1 MTDKPKGASIIKL
14 VAILER
20 HPTMINSLLD
30 SIQNIITLST
40 ADKNLVIS
48 LFKEKTYKKGKF
60 FLSGGQVCKQVGFVV
75 KGLLRYYINHDG
87 EDKTYDFAQ
96 ENNFVSNYESFLPQ
110 TPSTKI
116 IQALEDCE
124 ILVISFTDL
133 QIFYQSITEAE
144 RFGRLVIEQV
154 FIQTLQD
161 LSSFYTDSPELRYEK
176 FLKKHPDL
184 QQRISQY
191 HIASYVGVKPQ
202 SLSRIRKRISGPK

>member
-1 MTDKPKGASIIKL
+1 
-14 VAILER
+14 
-20 HPTMINSLLD
+20 MINSLLD
-30 SIQNIITLST
+30 SIQNVITLST
-40 ADKNLVIS
+40 AEKDLVTA
-48 LFKEKTYKKGKF
+48 LFKEKTYRKGDF
-60 FLSGGQVCKQVGFVV
+60 FLAGGQVCKQVGFVT

-87 EDKTYDFAQ
+87 EEKTYDFAQ
-96 ENNFVSNYESFLPQ
+96 ENNFVCNYESFLLQ

-124 ILVISFTDL
+124 LLVISYTDL
-133 QIFYQSITEAE
+133 QTFYQSIKGAE

-176 FLKKHPDL
+176 FLKQHPDL

-191 HIASYVGVKPQ
+191 YIASYVGVKPQ
-202 SLSRIRKRISGPK
+202 SLSRIRKRISTQNDLLTQVHRSRIEGV